1 MCYTYERKR
10 NIRSVVIQEGRGRM
24 EKVIRLEIPE
34 QWLQGLD
41 WDRGA
46 VVQEIIQLGT
56 YQLKVRRALEMY
68 QAGAGSLGYV
78 AEKAGLSKR
87 DLIREAR
94 VRGIEP
100 PFDEQTVREELGAS
114 V

>member
-1 MCYTYERKR
+1 
-10 NIRSVVIQEGRGRM
+10 M
-24 EKVIRLEIPE
+24 EKTIRVEIPE
-34 QWLQGLD
+34 HWLQGLD
-41 WDRGA
+41 WDQGG

-68 QAGAGSLGYV
+68 RAGAGSLGYV
-78 AEKAGLSKR
+78 AEQAGLSKR

-100 PFDEQTVREELGAS
+100 FFDEETVREELGVQA
-114 V
+114 

>member
-1 MCYTYERKR
+1 LPGKEWL
-10 NIRSVVIQEGRGRM
+10 IM
-24 EKVIRLEIPE
+24 EKVIRVEIPE
-34 QWLQGLD
+34 HWLQGLD
-41 WDRGA
+41 WDQGA

-78 AEKAGLSKR
+78 AEQAGLSKR

-94 VRGIEP
+94 ARDIEP
-100 PFDEQTVREELGAS
+100 PFDEQTVGEELG
-114 V
+114 VQV